1 MTFGAEA
8 SAVPSASLCSPHHA
22 SRCSPLSGRARELID
37 DDVERIKERLALHD
51 RVEQS
56 QCEVQR
62 AGMGERVHE

>member
-1 MTFGAEA
+1 MPLGKRRAERL
-8 SAVPSASLCSPHHA
+8 SVQPHHA
-22 SRCSPLSGRARELID
+22 SRCGPHSGRARELID
-37 DDVERIKERLALHD
+37 VERIEERLALHD